1 MVVYRNSSKAP
12 LKWLV
17 AIIIFLLAMTITW
30 SDVEGKEI
38 GSAQPE
44 YGSDTYCVSSTS
56 STGPGLMCLTGKKN
70 TSS

>member
-1 MVVYRNSSKAP
+1 MVVYRNNSKAP

-38 GSAQPE
+38 SPTQLE
-44 YGSDTYCVSSTS
+44 YGSDTYYISSTP
-56 STGPGLMCLTGKKN
+56 STSPGWQRCA
-70 TSS
+70 